1 MHPAQVSAAPECTRA
16 YSHNVT
22 RNAYLLHLCP
32 LEAAISERLQLAP
45 LLERDRPQRGV
56 AEYLLANMHDSAR
69 NRNLPQRGVFEAA
82 AFECFK
88 FATLPEENGA
98 ERPAVAEYCAAY
110 ELEAAWNDY
119 FLQPATLKN
128 VIPVIK
134 VFVLIRIFL
143 ASERF

>member
-1 MHPAQVSAAPECTRA
+1 MAQVSAALECARA
-16 YSHNVT
+16 YSRNVT
-22 RNAYLLHLCP
+22 WNAYLFYLCP

-45 LLERDRPQRGV
+45 LLKRDPLQRGI
-56 AEYLLANMHDSAR
+56 AEYLLADVRDFAR
-69 NRNLPQRGVFEAA
+69 NRDLLQRSVFEAA

-88 FATLPEENGA
+88 FAALPEENGA
-98 ERPAVAEYCAAY
+98 KRPAVAEYCAAY

-119 FLQPATLKN
+119 FLQPATLKD